1 LPGTIYSTFGLTG
14 NSSFHYVMAAGSQ
27 SDADSLVTWSG
38 ADITVNTIPA
48 SRSFTIQANIEPT
61 SLESNGVVT
70 DVGPVTFE
78 VSQDRSQYEFG
89 IGTIKL
95 EIDSL
100 TVTSPHQPRTG
111 FGKISLDALS
121 ELDGDRVNG
130 RTSISFTR
138 VLVPGI
144 GPMNVDIG
152 FAANGIDAGAL
163 EGIISALRAAQGSAL
178 MGAAIP
184 TGTHAELQKLV
195 ASGLEIQFNRFDI
208 SVPQGDLSTTMAV
221 TIPESD
227 AKDSFSWPSIVLA
240 TTASIDLTMSVSLYE
255 MLQAMNPDLTTL
267 LALGVLKRN
276 GENYE
281 TEIRYAKGLL
291 TINGAPMA
299 IPLGML
305 Q

>member
-1 LPGTIYSTFGLTG
+1 MT
-14 NSSFHYVMAAGSQ
+14 
-27 SDADSLVTWSG
+27 
-38 ADITVNTIPA
+38 
-48 SRSFTIQANIEPT
+48 
-61 SLESNGVVT
+61 
-70 DVGPVTFE
+70 
-78 VSQDRSQYEFG
+78 
-89 IGTIKL
+89 
-95 EIDSL
+95 
-100 TVTSPHQPRTG
+100 
-111 FGKISLDALS
+111 
-121 ELDGDRVNG
+121 
-130 RTSISFTR
+130 
-138 VLVPGI
+138 
-144 GPMNVDIG
+144 
-152 FAANGIDAGAL
+152 
-163 EGIISALRAAQGSAL
+163 
-178 MGAAIP
+178 
-184 TGTHAELQKLV
+184 
-195 ASGLEIQFNRFDI
+195 
-208 SVPQGDLSTTMAV
+208 V